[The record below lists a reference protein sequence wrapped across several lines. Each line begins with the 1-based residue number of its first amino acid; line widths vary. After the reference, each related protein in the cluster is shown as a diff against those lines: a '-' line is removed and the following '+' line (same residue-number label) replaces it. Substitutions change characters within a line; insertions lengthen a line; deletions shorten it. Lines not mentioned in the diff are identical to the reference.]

1 MSQDYNATIN
11 LPKTAFPMRAGLP
24 KREPDMLKQWY
35 EKDIYGKLMEK
46 NKGKPKCI
54 LHDGPPFSNGYIHMG
69 TAMNKVLKDF
79 IVRYKN
85 MSGWHAPYRPGWDN
99 HGMPIESAIIK
110 QNRLDRKK
118 MSIPEFRTA
127 CHKFASDYVNIQRD
141 QFKRLGGLGD
151 WDNPYLTMDP
161 AFEAEEVKVFGKMYE
176 KGYIDPTFNQN
187 VGFTDRD
194 AWYNGKVGCIMTNGE
209 GHMEWV
215 IGNLEAAQGAD
226 KVIVGP
232 PLEGTGNVSELT
244 GCTLGVKG
252 EKGYSNWGGY
262 YGGYAITQGTKDP
275 YKTLDLLEY
284 LISPE
289 GSMLR
294 LYGIEGT
301 HYTLDDN
308 GNVIVDLD
316 GRNAE
321 RINYFEDVTNP
332 DGTKSCAGLH
342 KMGSRF
348 GYNVDWDYFE
358 ETGKIAVATDI
369 GALYPKYR
377 EYVQQ
382 ALEYTKDM
390 QTSALLNVT
399 AFPSTIDSRKSE
411 VMNIAS
417 QFVNKAIVG
426 TVNLTSDWTAMLKD
440 LDNAGYQTVR
450 SVMRET
456 AEELGII
463 G

>member
-1 MSQDYNATIN
+1 M
-11 LPKTAFPMRAGLP
+11 
-24 KREPDMLKQWY
+24 KR
-35 EKDIYGKLMEK
+35 DI
-46 NKGKPKCI
+46 
-54 LHDGPPFSNGYIHMG
+54 
-69 TAMNKVLKDF
+69 
-79 IVRYKN
+79 
-85 MSGWHAPYRPGWDN
+85 
-99 HGMPIESAIIK
+99 
-110 QNRLDRKK
+110 
-118 MSIPEFRTA
+118 SI
-127 CHKFASDYVNIQRD
+127 
-141 QFKRLGGLGD
+141 
-151 WDNPYLTMDP
+151 
-161 AFEAEEVKVFGKMYE
+161 
-176 KGYIDPTFNQN
+176 PTFNQN

-377 EYVQQ
+377 GIC
-382 ALEYTKDM
+382 
-390 QTSALLNVT
+390 T
-399 AFPSTIDSRKSE
+399 AGSGIYQGYADVCTAQRDGVSVDDRFQKIRGHE
-411 VMNIAS
+411 HR
-417 QFVNKAIVG
+417 FAIC
-426 TVNLTSDWTAMLKD
+426 
-440 LDNAGYQTVR
+440 Q
-450 SVMRET
+450 
-456 AEELGII
+456 
-463 G
+463 